1 MIERRTDPFRSHQ
14 GPRLGKRL
22 TRAVFL
28 ITGLALL
35 VAGLIFDVYVYFSQR
50 DALIDDVTVQAR
62 ILAENS
68 SAAILFDD
76 PVAASQ
82 TLAGLQASTSILSA
96 QLIRRD
102 GRIVAAF
109 RPGPASL
116 AGPEARLAASGPSH
130 EFVGDALVVTQPVGE
145 GNLMIGTVRLVAD
158 LHPLYARVAM
168 HVIITALAAAA
179 ALGFA
184 FAVVVKIR
192 RDVDATE
199 ARLDYLAYYDPVT
212 GLPNRHAAG
221 EQIDRLMATV
231 GHTSEGFSLLM
242 LDLDDFKVVNDTL
255 GHPIGDKLLHAIA
268 ERLSQYIRPTDIA
281 CRFGG
286 DEFVVIAPRLV
297 GRPQLEVLGLA
308 TLRALEESIVIDGH
322 EIRARCSVGLAN
334 YPADAKDAASLVRAA
349 DTAMYEAKARGK
361 NTFSIYDRDMEREA
375 TLRLRLDADLRR
387 AIDNNELH
395 LVYQPIVHAT
405 SGATAGV
412 EALLRWVHPELGD
425 IPPAEFIPLAEGS
438 GAIVDIGQW
447 VLDEACRQI
456 RRWSD
461 GGLRICVAVNV
472 SARQIRRGLRAQID
486 RALAAS
492 GADPHLLEIEITEHS
507 MVEDIDSNVAQLAA
521 LSSLGIRVAVDDFGT
536 GLSSLAYLKRL
547 PINKLKIDRAFVKD
561 LPHSADDLAI
571 AQAIVS
577 LAHSLGLAVVAEGI
591 ETEQQRRALVTNG
604 CDYLQGYL
612 ISRPVSAHEIV
623 AFLGDRPRSELR
635 RGYAARVSSSNA

>member
-1 MIERRTDPFRSHQ
+1 MIERRTDPFRSHE

-22 TRAVFL
+22 TRTVFS
-28 ITGLALL
+28 ITGVALL
-35 VAGLIFDVYVYFSQR
+35 LAGLIFDVYVYFSQR

-76 PVAASQ
+76 PRSAAQ
-82 TLAGLQASTSILSA
+82 MLAGLQASPSILSA
-96 QLIRRD
+96 QLIRPD
-102 GRIVAAF
+102 GRALASFRADGGTAAD
-109 RPGPASL
+109 
-116 AGPEARLAASGPSH
+116 SGRSPFPKDASH
-130 EFVGDALVVTQPVGE
+130 EFVRDTLVVHQPVGE
-145 GNLMIGTVRLVAD
+145 ANVTVGAVRLVAD
-158 LHPLYARVAM
+158 LHPLYTRVAM
-168 HVIITALAAAA
+168 HVMITILAAAA

-184 FAVVVKIR
+184 FAVVVRIR
-192 RDVDATE
+192 REVDATE

-212 GLPNRHAAG
+212 GLPNRHAAS
-221 EQIDRLMATV
+221 EQIDRLIATV
-231 GHTSEGFSLLM
+231 GHTSDGFSLLM

-255 GHPIGDKLLHAIA
+255 GHPIGDKLLNAIA
-268 ERLSQYIRPTDIA
+268 ARLSQYIRPTDIA

-308 TLRALEESIVIDGH
+308 TLRALEQSIVVDGH
-322 EIRARCSVGLAN
+322 EIRSRCSVGLAQ
-334 YPADAKDAASLVRAA
+334 YPADAKDAASLIRAA

-361 NTFSIYDRDMEREA
+361 NTFSIYGRDMEREA
-375 TLRLRLDADLRR
+375 TLRIRLDADLRR
-387 AIDNNELH
+387 AIENDELH
-395 LVYQPIVHAT
+395 LLYQPIVDAKT
-405 SGATAGV
+405 GATVGV
-412 EALLRWVHPELGD
+412 EALLRWAHPELGN
-425 IPPAEFIPLAEGS
+425 IPPAEFIPMAESS

-447 VLDEACRQI
+447 VLCEACRQI
-456 RRWSD
+456 KRWSD
-461 GGLRICVAVNV
+461 EGHRMFIAVNV

-486 RALAAS
+486 LALAES
-492 GADPHLLEIEITEHS
+492 GADPRLLEIEITEHS

-561 LPHSADDLAI
+561 LPQSADDLAI

-577 LAHSLGLAVVAEGI
+577 LAHSLELTVVAEGI

-612 ISRPVSAHEIV
+612 ISRPVSADEVI
-623 AFLGDRPRSELR
+623 AFFGDRPRLSL
-635 RGYAARVSSSNA
+635 AASAFAAL

>member
-1 MIERRTDPFRSHQ
+1 MERRTDPFRSHP

-22 TRAVFL
+22 TRAVFS
-28 ITGLALL
+28 TTAVALL
-35 VAGLIFDVYVYFSQR
+35 VAGLIFDVYVYFAQR
-50 DALIDDVTVQAR
+50 NALIDDITVQAR

-76 PVAASQ
+76 GQAASQ

-102 GRIVAAF
+102 GRILASF
-109 RPGPASL
+109 RPG
-116 AGPEARLAASGPSH
+116 AASSATPERRLFADHASR
-130 EFVGDALVVTQPVGE
+130 EFERDTLVVTQPVAE
-145 GNLMIGTVRLVAD
+145 GNVTVGAVRLVAD
-158 LHPLYARVAM
+158 LHPLYMRVAM
-168 HVIITALAAAA
+168 HVAITILAAAA

-184 FAVVVKIR
+184 FAVVVRIR

-255 GHPIGDKLLHAIA
+255 GHPIGDKLLNAIA
-268 ERLSQYIRPTDIA
+268 ARLLQYIRPTDIA

-322 EIRARCSVGLAN
+322 EIRSRCSVGLAQ
-334 YPADAKDAASLVRAA
+334 YPADAKDAASLIRAA

-361 NTFSIYDRDMEREA
+361 NIFSIYSREMEREA
-375 TLRLRLDADLRR
+375 TLRIRLDADLRR
-387 AIDNNELH
+387 AIENDELQ
-395 LVYQPIVHAT
+395 LVYQPIVHAAT
-405 SGATAGV
+405 GITAGV
-412 EALLRWVHPELGD
+412 EALLRWTHPELGD
-425 IPPAEFIPLAEGS
+425 IPPTEFIPLAEGS
-438 GAIVDIGQW
+438 GLIVDIGQW
-447 VLDEACRQI
+447 VLHEACRQI
-456 RRWSD
+456 KAWSD
-461 GGLRICVAVNV
+461 AGHQVFIAVNV

-486 RALAAS
+486 LALAAS
-492 GADPHLLEIEITEHS
+492 GADPRLLEIEITEHS

-521 LSSLGIRVAVDDFGT
+521 LSSLGIGVAVDDFGT

-547 PINKLKIDRAFVKD
+547 PINKLKIDRAFVRD
-561 LPHSADDLAI
+561 LPQSGDDLAI

-577 LAHSLGLAVVAEGI
+577 MAHSLELTVVAEGI

-612 ISRPVSAHEIV
+612 ISKPMGASEVV
-623 AFLGDRPRSELR
+623 ACFGDRPRLSL
-635 RGYAARVSSSNA
+635 AV

>member
-1 MIERRTDPFRSHQ
+1 MNERRNDPFRCHQ

-22 TRAVFL
+22 TRAVFAA
-28 ITGLALL
+28 TGVALL

-50 DALIDDVTVQAR
+50 NALLDDVSVQAR

-76 PVAASQ
+76 RQSASQ
-82 TLAGLQASTSILSA
+82 TLAGLQASTAILHA
-96 QLIRRD
+96 QLIRPD
-102 GRIVAAF
+102 GRVLASF
-109 RPGPASL
+109 RPENAAR
-116 AGPEARLAASGPSH
+116 AGLRSPPFVKAASH
-130 EFVGDALVVTQPVGE
+130 EFVRDTLVVDQPVGE
-145 GNLMIGTVRLVAD
+145 ANMTVGALRLVAD
-158 LHPLYARVAM
+158 LQPLYERVAM
-168 HVIITALAAAA
+168 HVVITVLAAAA

-184 FAVVVKIR
+184 FAVVVRIR

-212 GLPNRHAAG
+212 GLPNRHAAS

-231 GHTSEGFSLLM
+231 GHTSDGFGLLM

-255 GHPIGDKLLHAIA
+255 GHPIGDKLLRAIA
-268 ERLSQYIRPTDIA
+268 SRLSQYIHSTHIA

-297 GRPQLEVLGLA
+297 GRPQLEVLGIA
-308 TLRALEESIVIDGH
+308 VLRALEDSIVVEGH
-322 EIRARCSVGLAN
+322 EIRARCSVGLAQ
-334 YPADAKDAASLVRAA
+334 YPADARDAASLIRAA
-349 DTAMYEAKARGK
+349 DTALYEAKARGK
-361 NTFSIYDRDMEREA
+361 NTFSVYAQDMERKA
-375 TLRLRLDADLRR
+375 TLRIRLDADLRR
-387 AIDNNELH
+387 AIENNELY
-395 LVYQPIVHAT
+395 LAYQPIVRAAT
-405 SGATAGV
+405 GATVGV
-412 EALLRWVHPELGD
+412 EALLRWAHPELGE
-425 IPPAEFIPLAEGS
+425 IAPAEFIPLAESS

-461 GGLRICVAVNV
+461 DGHRVFVAVNV
-472 SARQIRRGLRAQID
+472 SAKQIRRGLRAQID
-486 RALAAS
+486 VALAAS
-492 GADPHLLEIEITEHS
+492 GADPRLLEIEITEHS

-561 LPHSADDLAI
+561 LPQSSDDLAI

-577 LAHSLGLAVVAEGI
+577 LAHSLALTVVAEGI

-604 CDYLQGYL
+604 CDYLQG
-612 ISRPVSAHEIV
+612 
-623 AFLGDRPRSELR
+623 
-635 RGYAARVSSSNA
+635 

>member
-1 MIERRTDPFRSHQ
+1 MIERRADPFRSHQ

-68 SAAILFDD
+68 SAAVLFDD
-76 PVAASQ
+76 QHAASQ

-102 GRIVAAF
+102 GRILASF
-109 RPGPASL
+109 RPGGAPPA
-116 AGPEARLAASGPSH
+116 APESRPIARGASH
-130 EFVGDALVVTQPVGE
+130 EFVGDTLVVVQPVGE
-145 GNLMIGTVRLVAD
+145 GNLTVGAVRLVAD
-158 LHPLYARVAM
+158 LHPLYARVAT

-184 FAVVVKIR
+184 FAVVVRIR

-255 GHPIGDKLLHAIA
+255 GHPIGDKLLQAIA
-268 ERLSQYIRPTDIA
+268 VRLTQYIRPTDIA

-308 TLRALEESIVIDGH
+308 TLRALEESIVVDGH
-322 EIRARCSVGLAN
+322 EIRSRCSVGLAQ
-334 YPADAKDAASLVRAA
+334 YPADAKDAAGLILAA
-349 DTAMYEAKARGK
+349 DTAMYEAKAQGK

-375 TLRLRLDADLRR
+375 RLRIRLDADLRR
-387 AIDNNELH
+387 AIQNNELH
-395 LVYQPIVHAT
+395 LVYQPIVRAAT
-405 SGATAGV
+405 GATVGV
-412 EALLRWVHPELGD
+412 EALLRWAHPELGN
-425 IPPAEFIPLAEGS
+425 IPPAEFIAMAEGS

-447 VLDEACRQI
+447 VLGEACRQI
-456 RRWSD
+456 KRWSD
-461 GGLRICVAVNV
+461 DGHRVFVAVNV

-486 RALAAS
+486 LALAAS
-492 GADPHLLEIEITEHS
+492 GADPRLLEIEITEHS

-521 LSSLGIRVAVDDFGT
+521 LSSLGVRVAVDDFGT

-561 LPHSADDLAI
+561 LPHSSDDLAI
-571 AQAIVS
+571 AQAIIS
-577 LAHSLGLAVVAEGI
+577 LSHSLELTVVAEGI
-591 ETEQQRRALVTNG
+591 ETEQQRHALVANG
-604 CDYLQGYL
+604 CDFLQGYL
-612 ISRPVSAHEIV
+612 ISQPVSADEVV
-623 AFLGDRPRSELR
+623 AFFGDRPRLSL
-635 RGYAARVSSSNA
+635 AATIAT